1 MEFLRVL
8 FYILVMSTICTV
20 FSLVL
25 PNYIHD
31 YIGHIK
37 DYLNSG
43 RVFKNCRE
51 VNLQTSILKEKT
63 TNSTEYSQYI
73 VPYSNQT
80 LCQNYPDANNWTF
93 QCSVQC
99 KELKLTDIP
108 TTEVD
113 VIKSCSML
121 EEGVSWS
128 IIANRTFFH
137 VPYKSKCLDNLIK
150 DHCQTSTAVPNI
162 AHYIWFS
169 KREMNFYHFLSFIS
183 ALKHINP
190 CLLLV
195 HGEVPYGLYWEYIV
209 LIANNIINVKMEP
222 PMEIFG
228 KKIGRVEHQADVARL
243 LVLKE
248 YGGIYLDTDEVIL
261 RSLEDLMDYNFTLSH
276 ATDNNLSN
284 GLILSTPNATFISHW
299 LDGYKTYNKAQW
311 AYHSTIL
318 PNQLS
323 LKYPHLLHV
332 ENKTFVRPNYTQL
345 PLLFQKNFN
354 WSKNYA
360 IHLYIRFYKRMHTF
374 IDVRRLKTTMG
385 SVARYILYD
394 TKELCFDA

>member
-1 MEFLRVL
+1 MPC
-8 FYILVMSTICTV
+8 IITI
-20 FSLVL
+20 FSV
-25 PNYIHD
+25 
-31 YIGHIK
+31 
-37 DYLNSG
+37 
-43 RVFKNCRE
+43 V

-80 LCQNYPDANNWTF
+80 LCQNYPDANNWRF
-93 QCSVQC
+93 HCSVQC

-108 TTEVD
+108 STEVD

-222 PMEIFG
+222 PTEIFG

-243 LVLKE
+243 LVLKGKEAILSSTPIGDLIMFSVLLSVLINE
-248 YGGIYLDTDEVIL
+248 YHNRSKQEAHWPH
-261 RSLEDLMDYNFTLSH
+261 RSLKKQFQSINKFAQSYN
-276 ATDNNLSN
+276 D
-284 GLILSTPNATFISHW
+284 
-299 LDGYKTYNKAQW
+299 KK
-311 AYHSTIL
+311 
-318 PNQLS
+318 
-323 LKYPHLLHV
+323 
-332 ENKTFVRPNYTQL
+332 
-345 PLLFQKNFN
+345 KNTRIF
-354 WSKNYA
+354 
-360 IHLYIRFYKRMHTF
+360 F
-374 IDVRRLKTTMG
+374 
-385 SVARYILYD
+385 
-394 TKELCFDA
+394 